1 IIDESIEKQQI
12 IDFIRT
18 SDKGIIRGPL
28 SKMLV
33 QLNNIGR
40 RFKKEWIFRNTTIEL
55 DSNSVVAVE
64 GPNGSG
70 KSTLLKII
78 SGSDIPS
85 EGEIIYKN
93 DNKQIHVENIY
104 KYVSYAAPYIDLPEQ
119 FTLWELINFQKKL
132 KNFIGSLSEN

>member
-1 IIDESIEKQQI
+1 
-12 IDFIRT
+12 
-18 SDKGIIRGPL
+18 
-28 SKMLV
+28 MLV

-40 RFKKEWIFRNTTIEL
+40 RFKKEWIFRNATIEL

-78 SGSDIPS
+78 SASDIPS
-85 EGEIIYKN
+85 EGEVIYKN
-93 DNKQIHVENIY
+93 DDKQIDVENIY

-132 KNFIGSLSEN
+132 KNFNGSLIHPLLWKDRMSSTVR